1 MMNELYHHGIKGQ
14 KWGVRKQRDKN
25 NTSRRNKI
33 GVLQPVYSGLTY
45 ATDKMS
51 PNRLIK
57 EQVDLR
63 AKTKKDDLEKLNV
76 YNDHM
81 NAGRIAMTKANAV
94 RQRIKDGD
102 IGVDYKIMERIAG
115 AANIEK
121 MLNMQYDKAKTMYDY
136 SEKKV
141 NELLEKF
148 KDVPI
153 TQVESYRYVNFG
165 NETVSWM
172 GKKYVRK

>member
-1 MMNELYHHGIKGQ
+1 MMNELYHHGVKGQ

-25 NTSRRNKI
+25 TTSRRNKI
-33 GVLQPVYSGLTY
+33 GVLQPVYGGLIF

-51 PNRLIK
+51 QDRRIK
-57 EQVDLR
+57 EQVDLY
-63 AKTKKDDLEKLNV
+63 AKTKKDDLEKLNA
-76 YNDHM
+76 YNDHKH
-81 NAGRIAMTKANAV
+81 ASRIAMARANAV

-102 IGVDYKIMERIAG
+102 IGVDYKIMERIVG
-115 AANIEK
+115 SANVEK

>member
-1 MMNELYHHGIKGQ
+1 MMNELYHHGVKGQ

-25 NTSRRNKI
+25 TTSRRNKI
-33 GVLQPVYSGLTY
+33 GVLQPVYSGLINVS
-45 ATDKMS
+45 DKMS
-51 PNRLIK
+51 PNWLVTG
-57 EQVDLR
+57 QVDLQ

-76 YNDHM
+76 YNDHK
-81 NAGRIAMTKANAV
+81 NAGRITMTKTNAL

-102 IGVDYKIMERIAG
+102 IGIDYKIMERIVG
-115 AANIEK
+115 SANVEK
-121 MLNMQYDKAKTMYDY
+121 MLNMQYDTAKTMYDY

-153 TQVESYRYVNFG
+153 TQVDSYRYVNFG
-165 NETVSWM
+165 NESISWM

>member
-1 MMNELYHHGIKGQ
+1 MMNELYHHGVKGQ

-25 NTSRRNKI
+25 TTSRHNKI
-33 GVLQPVYSGLTY
+33 GVLQPVYSGLINVS
-45 ATDKMS
+45 DKMS
-51 PNRLIK
+51 PNELIK
-57 EQVDLR
+57 KQVDLH
-63 AKTKKDDLEKLNV
+63 AKTKKDDLEKLNA
-76 YNDHM
+76 YNDHK
-81 NAGRIAMTKANAV
+81 NAGRIVMTKTNAI
-94 RQRIKDGD
+94 RQRVKDGD
-102 IGVDYKIMERIAG
+102 IGADYKIMERIVG
-115 AANIEK
+115 SANVEK

-153 TQVESYRYVNFG
+153 TQVDSYRYVNFG
-165 NETVSWM
+165 NESVSWM